1 MCHIPFCPYVAKAAT
16 KFRRSMKCVVLTE
29 CVNVSITLNGHVLY
43 LNKGMNYWCTH
54 TDMQFWILNTGFKLG
69 TSCHVLLIS
78 LQSCQMLETFV
89 CFHVPQCM
97 IFNPNVWI
105 GLLWGRSSSLACAM
119 PVNHKEKEIFQGRSV
134 LTVDWHL
141 NVQMTGLDMR
151 WAALFLCRLTFIA
164 IILYMCL
171 PEDKSKLYIMRYN
184 WIKLLWVWCVL
195 PC

>member
-1 MCHIPFCPYVAKAAT
+1 MCHIPFCLYVAKAAT

-119 PVNHKEKEIFQGRSV
+119 PVNHKEKDISGQKRAHRGLTLECTDDWSGYEVGCSV
-134 LTVDWHL
+134 PVSTDFYCYYFVYVFAWG
-141 NVQMTGLDMR
+141 Q
-151 WAALFLCRLTFIA
+151 I
-164 IILYMCL
+164 
-171 PEDKSKLYIMRYN
+171 
-184 WIKLLWVWCVL
+184 
-195 PC
+195 